1 MALGNI
7 LSDFSRTLFDDVKL
21 RYPLLKSMFFINISM
36 SNKNIIM
43 SNNDDYMFNN
53 AVFRSKNFGK
63 MIKAVTEISFLMRF
77 EGRDETGNHR
87 FYETTYK
94 DGSNL

>member
-1 MALGNI
+1 
-7 LSDFSRTLFDDVKL
+7 
-21 RYPLLKSMFFINISM
+21 
-36 SNKNIIM
+36 M

>member
-1 MALGNI
+1 
-7 LSDFSRTLFDDVKL
+7 
-21 RYPLLKSMFFINISM
+21 M

-63 MIKAVTEISFLMRF
+63 MIKVGTEISFLMRF
-77 EGRDETGNHR
+77 EGRDETGYHR
-87 FYETTYK
+87 FYEITCR

>member
-1 MALGNI
+1 MALVNI

-43 SNNDDYMFNN
+43 SDNDDYMFNN
-53 AVFRSKNFGK
+53 AVLRSKQFRK
-63 MIKAVTEISFLMRF
+63 MINAVTKSVF
-77 EGRDETGNHR
+77 
-87 FYETTYK
+87 
-94 DGSNL
+94 

>member
-1 MALGNI
+1 MALVNI

-43 SNNDDYMFNN
+43 SDNDDYMFNN
-53 AVFRSKNFGK
+53 AVLRSKQFGK
-63 MIKAVTEISFLMRF
+63 MINAVTKSVF
-77 EGRDETGNHR
+77 
-87 FYETTYK
+87 
-94 DGSNL
+94 